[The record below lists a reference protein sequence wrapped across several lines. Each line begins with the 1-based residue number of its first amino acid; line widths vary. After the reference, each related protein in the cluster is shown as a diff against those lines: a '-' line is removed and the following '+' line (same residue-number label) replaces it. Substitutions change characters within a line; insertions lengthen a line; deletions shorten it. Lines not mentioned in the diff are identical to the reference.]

1 MPRPPRIDAP
11 GALFHVIARGNDRQK
26 TFLDGQDYQAFFR
39 ALSEQKQK
47 TPFLIYSFCLMPN
60 HFHLLMETKRFSL
73 SVIMQQLLTR
83 YVKRFNFR
91 HQHVG
96 HLFQGRYKAILC
108 QKDSYLQE
116 LIRYIHLNPV
126 RARMVKEVS
135 AWKWSSHR
143 EYLGKVKA
151 ELTDNRFPLSL
162 FHKDLGSSRM
172 HYARFVNEG
181 LEMGH
186 QEEFYPSP
194 SRPCLGEESFVDDY
208 RERVRVAQKTTTA
221 TGAVKLVPLE
231 RLVPGKAKVPL
242 ALLRSPTQVRA
253 VAMARREF
261 VLNAVKMG
269 HRPSRIAAFLHC
281 SPSAISKIVARSL

>member
-11 GALFHVIARGNDRQK
+11 GSLFHVMARGNDGRK
-26 TFLDGQDYQAFFR
+26 TFLDAQDYQAFFR

-47 TPFLIYSFCLMPN
+47 TPFLIYAFCLMPN
-60 HFHLLMETKRFSL
+60 HFHLLMETERFSL
-73 SVIMQQLLTR
+73 SVIMQRLLTR

-91 HQHVG
+91 HQRVG

-116 LIRYIHLNPV
+116 LIRYVHLNPV
-126 RARMVKEVS
+126 RAKMVKEVS

-143 EYLGKVKA
+143 EYLGEVKG

-162 FHKDLGSSRM
+162 FHKDIGSSRRY
-172 HYARFVNEG
+172 YARFVNEG
-181 LEMGH
+181 VEMGH

-194 SRPCLGEESFVDDY
+194 STPCLGEESFVDDY
-208 RERVRVAQKTTTA
+208 RERIAEKTTTV
-221 TGAVKLVPLE
+221 TGEVKLIPLE
-231 RLVPGKAKVPL
+231 KLVPGKAKVAL
-242 ALLRSPTQVRA
+242 ALLRSSTQVRA
-253 VAMARREF
+253 VAVARREF

-269 HRPSRIAAFLHC
+269 HRPSLIAAFLNC

>member
-11 GALFHVIARGNDRQK
+11 GSLFHVMARGNDGRK
-26 TFLDGQDYQAFFR
+26 TFLDAQDYQAFFR

-47 TPFLIYSFCLMPN
+47 TPFLIYAFCLMPN
-60 HFHLLMETKRFSL
+60 HFHLLMETERFSL
-73 SVIMQQLLTR
+73 SVIMQRLLTR

-91 HQHVG
+91 HQRVG

-116 LIRYIHLNPV
+116 LIRYVHLNPV
-126 RARMVKEVS
+126 RAKMVKEVS

-143 EYLGKVKA
+143 EYLGEVKG

-162 FHKDLGSSRM
+162 FHKDIGSSRRY
-172 HYARFVNEG
+172 YARFVNEG
-181 LEMGH
+181 VEMGH

-194 SRPCLGEESFVDDY
+194 STPCLGEESFVDDY
-208 RERVRVAQKTTTA
+208 RERIAEKTTTV
-221 TGAVKLVPLE
+221 TGEVKLIPLE
-231 RLVPGKAKVPL
+231 KLVPGKAKVAL
-242 ALLRSPTQVRA
+242 ALLRSSTQVRA
-253 VAMARREF
+253 VAVARREF

-269 HRPSRIAAFLHC
+269 HRPSLIAAFLNC
-281 SPSAISKIVARSL
+281 SPSAISKIVTRSL

>member
-11 GALFHVIARGNDRQK
+11 GSLFHVMARGNDGRK
-26 TFLDGQDYQAFFR
+26 TFLDAQDYQAFFR

-47 TPFLIYSFCLMPN
+47 TPFLIYAFCLMPN
-60 HFHLLMETKRFSL
+60 HFHLLMETERFSL
-73 SVIMQQLLTR
+73 SVIMQRLLTR

-91 HQHVG
+91 HQRVG

-126 RARMVKEVS
+126 RAKMVKEVS

-143 EYLGKVKA
+143 EYLGEVKG

-162 FHKDLGSSRM
+162 FHKDIGSSRRY
-172 HYARFVNEG
+172 YARFVNEG
-181 LEMGH
+181 VEMGH

-194 SRPCLGEESFVDDY
+194 STPCLGEESFVDDY
-208 RERVRVAQKTTTA
+208 RERIAEKTTTV
-221 TGAVKLVPLE
+221 TGEVKLIPLE
-231 RLVPGKAKVPL
+231 KLVPGKAKVAL
-242 ALLRSPTQVRA
+242 ALLRSSTQVRA
-253 VAMARREF
+253 VAVARREF

-269 HRPSRIAAFLHC
+269 HRPSLIAAFLNC
-281 SPSAISKIVARSL
+281 SPSAISKIVTRSL